1 MNKDGQ
7 EKPSIFEG
15 LITSRTKI
23 RILMRLFLNPGERSY
38 IREMAGEFNLSPS
51 IVKEELHQ
59 LERAGLLAS
68 ERAGRQILYQANT
81 DHALFPELNSMV
93 RKAMGMDR
101 IVDSILARLG
111 DLELALLL
119 DDYAVG
125 KDSGLIDLVLV
136 GNIDRR
142 NVDDLVAKTEK
153 YIGRRIRAL
162 IMSRSE
168 YDEAE
173 SMLSNRPHVVIWQK
187 TGEVSQ
193 AGRVAARCR

>member
-1 MNKDGQ
+1 MNKDSR
-7 EKPSIFEG
+7 KNPSIFEG
-15 LITSRTKI
+15 LITSKTKI
-23 RILMRLFLNPGERSY
+23 RILMRLFLNPGKKSY

-81 DHALFPELNSMV
+81 GHVLFPELNSMV

-101 IVDSILARLG
+101 IVDSILARIG

-119 DDYAVG
+119 DDYAEG

-136 GNIDRR
+136 GEIDRR
-142 NVDDLVAKTEK
+142 NADDLVRKTEK
-153 YIGRRIRAL
+153 YIDRRIRVL
-162 IMSRSE
+162 IMSVSE
-168 YDEAE
+168 YNEAKP
-173 SMLSNRPHVVIWQK
+173 MLSERPHLIIWHKLDTPSTVGRGVV
-187 TGEVSQ
+187 
-193 AGRVAARCR
+193 